1 MVYIFVEI
9 SGGIF
14 CKNENIKKTSHNDMT
29 NAGLWLVG
37 CRRVGCGGSLTVAAI
52 DVNPGGDEDAENND
66 YRCRC

>member
-1 MVYIFVEI
+1 MQ
-9 SGGIF
+9 
-14 CKNENIKKTSHNDMT
+14 NENIKKISHNDMT